1 MNAQGGLTP
10 WRPPSPVYQTEGEEI
25 LPPPRIATIG
35 SKEVSSSR
43 NDHQACGAGRQ
54 TSMA

>member
-1 MNAQGGLTP
+1 MNAQGGLHGVRAP
-10 WRPPSPVYQTEGEEI
+10 APVYQTEGEEF
-25 LPPPRIATIG
+25 LPPPRIVTIG